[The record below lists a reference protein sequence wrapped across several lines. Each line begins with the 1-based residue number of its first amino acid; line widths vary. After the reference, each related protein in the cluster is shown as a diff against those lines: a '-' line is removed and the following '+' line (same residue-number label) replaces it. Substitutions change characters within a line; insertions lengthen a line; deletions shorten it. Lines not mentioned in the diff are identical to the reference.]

1 MKQCNWCKSQVDK
14 DAKMCP
20 NCGKAIW
27 EKKHI
32 KGVKKVGIVF
42 GILFLT
48 LFVVI
53 IVLALNT
60 PSAEEYCTSAKFVNL
75 EEVYELHAQNVPK
88 AEELYKDKYFK
99 FTGEA
104 QHIYK
109 SYLQIQSD
117 YISADVYFNS
127 FYQDKSKALNI
138 NDKVTYCG
146 KIDFGMSIQVKNSII
161 VEE

>member
-32 KGVKKVGIVF
+32 KGIKKVGIIF

-60 PSAEEYCTSAKFVNL
+60 PSAEEYCKSAEFVNL

-99 FTGEA
+99 FTGEV

-127 FYQDKSKALNI
+127 SYQDKSKALNV

-146 KIDFGMSIQVKNSII
+146 KIDFGMSIQVENSII